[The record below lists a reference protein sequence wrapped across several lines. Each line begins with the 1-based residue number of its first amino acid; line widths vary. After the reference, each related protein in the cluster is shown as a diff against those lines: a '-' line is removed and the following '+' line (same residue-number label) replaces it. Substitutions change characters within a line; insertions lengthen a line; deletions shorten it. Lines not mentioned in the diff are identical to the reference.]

1 MTQDLSNF
9 FCEEEYLG
17 KTYPSCEGD
26 LPTLFTKLTRS
37 GLATVKHHVTDS
49 KDPIMIIQLN
59 KDVLLPIPTH
69 RDEDKSMFEKGTYL
83 SLHPQKNGT
92 YGFSY
97 FYEDVYQ
104 LWYADMQLS
113 QILDEEI
120 RTLAQRRDKDP
131 VCVGKHAGPLQALCE
146 WVYSFS
152 KAE

>member
-17 KTYPSCEGD
+17 KTYPSCKGD
-26 LPTLFTKLTRS
+26 LPTLFTKLTQS
-37 GLATVKHHVTDS
+37 GLASVKHHITDS
-49 KDPIMIIQLN
+49 NDPILIIQLN

-69 RDEDKSMFEKGTYL
+69 RDEDKSMFEKGIYL
-83 SLHPQKNGT
+83 SLHPQKDGT
-92 YGFSY
+92 YGFSH
-97 FYEDVYQ
+97 FDEDVYQ

-113 QILDEEI
+113 QNLNEEI
-120 RTLAQRRDKDP
+120 RALSQRQSKDP
-131 VCVGKHAGPLQALCE
+131 VCVGKHAGPLRALYE